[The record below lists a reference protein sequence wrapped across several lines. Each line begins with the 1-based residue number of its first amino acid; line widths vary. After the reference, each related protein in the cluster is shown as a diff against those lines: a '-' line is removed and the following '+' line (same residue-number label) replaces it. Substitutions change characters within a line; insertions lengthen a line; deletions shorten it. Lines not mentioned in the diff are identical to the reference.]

1 MNTNFI
7 EKQKGIAKAFS
18 NEHES
23 NYYEEDAWFFT
34 TPALDT
40 LTETIIKN
48 TLGEVRKV
56 LECSECDGS
65 GIYQTPSDYSPCR
78 SCGGTG
84 LNTDGSLDD
93 QFKSLL
99 TKIGTEKV

>member
-1 MNTNFI
+1 MKTNFI
-7 EKQKGIAKAFS
+7 EKQKDIARKHFQ
-18 NEHES
+18 EPQEM
-23 NYYEEDAWFFT
+23 EDWEKER
-34 TPALDT
+34 LDT

-48 TLGEVRKV
+48 TLEEVRKV

-65 GIYQTPSDYSPCR
+65 GIHQTLSDYSPCY
-78 SCGGTG
+78 SCDGTG

-99 TKIGTEKV
+99 TNIGTGNI